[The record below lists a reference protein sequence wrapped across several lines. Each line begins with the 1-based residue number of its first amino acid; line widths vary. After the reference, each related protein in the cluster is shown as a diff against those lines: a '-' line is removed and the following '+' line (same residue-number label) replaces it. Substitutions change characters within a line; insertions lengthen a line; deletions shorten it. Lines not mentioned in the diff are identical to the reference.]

1 VLQHAPRP
9 NRESRSFRV
18 VLSVDLALSA
28 EQEKST
34 LSALQWRLVSPGKS
48 ARMNSLSGSLMDF
61 TAPLD
66 PFRFGFVS
74 RFSVKRRSSKLS
86 KSLCHLGF

>member
-1 VLQHAPRP
+1 VAAPR
-9 NRESRSFRV
+9 
-18 VLSVDLALSA
+18 
-28 EQEKST
+28 
-34 LSALQWRLVSPGKS
+34 WRWASPGKS
-48 ARMNSLSGSLMDF
+48 ARMNSLTGSLLDL

-66 PFRFGFVS
+66 PFRFGLVS